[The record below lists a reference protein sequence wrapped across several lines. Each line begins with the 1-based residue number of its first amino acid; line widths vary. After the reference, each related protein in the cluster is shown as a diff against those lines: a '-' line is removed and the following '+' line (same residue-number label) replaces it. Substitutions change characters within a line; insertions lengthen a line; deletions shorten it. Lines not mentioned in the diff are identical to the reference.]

1 MGLHFA
7 QKLLGDAVAMCCA
20 AAVAER
26 KCSWV
31 DEHFPRRTARVI
43 QVTLQEIRYQVSA

>member
-7 QKLLGDAVAMCCA
+7 QKLLGGAVAVCSA
-20 AAVAER
+20 APVAER
-26 KCSWV
+26 KCSSV

-43 QVTLQEIRYQVSA
+43 KVALQESRYQVSA